1 LSAIQVREKVFSF
14 LNFSFFFRF
23 LFSSLTSF
31 PFFSSP
37 SSKFKILKKNVAPT
51 LDVDWRDATTFAS
64 SSTDGTVRVCRLK
77 GEGGEGE
84 AADASKSV
92 TTLSGHSDE
101 VNAIKWS
108 PSGKLLASASDD
120 GTARLWD
127 ADAGTCVRTLTGHS
141 KEVYSVRWAP
151 KLGGGGSGVSREAE
165 AMDEGNDNKSDSA
178 TEHSS
183 LLATASFDHTVKLW
197 DAESGV
203 CLRTLARHGAPV
215 YSAAFS
221 PDGKLL
227 ATGSF
232 DRRVHVW
239 NVADGELVKTFR
251 GKGGVF
257 EVAWS
262 PDGNSGRLAAC
273 FSDRSVAVLDLKK

>member
-1 LSAIQVREKVFSF
+1 M
-14 LNFSFFFRF
+14 
-23 LFSSLTSF
+23 
-31 PFFSSP
+31 
-37 SSKFKILKKNVAPT
+37 
-51 LDVDWRDATTFAS
+51 
-64 SSTDGTVRVCRLK
+64 RVCRLK
-77 GEGGEGE
+77 SEGE
-84 AADASKSV
+84 AEGGGGGEASKKSGGV

-108 PSGKLLASASDD
+108 PTGRLLASASDD

-151 KLGGGGSGVSREAE
+151 KVGGGGATGGSGEEEPMATDQSADGGGNTDAGSTAE
-165 AMDEGNDNKSDSA
+165 RSP
-178 TEHSS
+178 

-197 DAESGV
+197 DAETGA

-239 NVADGELVKTFR
+239 NVADGELVRTFR

>member
-1 LSAIQVREKVFSF
+1 M
-14 LNFSFFFRF
+14 
-23 LFSSLTSF
+23 
-31 PFFSSP
+31 
-37 SSKFKILKKNVAPT
+37 
-51 LDVDWRDATTFAS
+51 
-64 SSTDGTVRVCRLK
+64 
-77 GEGGEGE
+77 
-84 AADASKSV
+84 
-92 TTLSGHSDE
+92 
-101 VNAIKWS
+101 
-108 PSGKLLASASDD
+108 
-120 GTARLWD
+120 
-127 ADAGTCVRTLTGHS
+127 
-141 KEVYSVRWAP
+141 RWAP
-151 KLGGGGSGVSREAE
+151 QKGGSSGGGSGEAE
-165 AMDEGNDNKSDSA
+165 AMDEGKDNDNSASA
-178 TEHSS
+178 TERSS

-197 DAESGV
+197 DAETGA

-239 NVADGELVKTFR
+239 NVSDGELVKTFR